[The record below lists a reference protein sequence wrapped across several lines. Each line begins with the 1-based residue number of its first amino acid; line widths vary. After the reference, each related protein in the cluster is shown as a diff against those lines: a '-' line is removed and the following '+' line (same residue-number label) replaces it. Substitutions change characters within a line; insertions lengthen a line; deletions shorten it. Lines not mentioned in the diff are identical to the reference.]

1 MQHYFLVGSYWD
13 DAIPADQTTRF
24 IENGIWENGYTDKFI
39 EEVKAI
45 TVGSRIAIKAVFT
58 REKTKSVMAIKAIG
72 TVLENKNDGK
82 TLIVEWDE
90 SFYPFEVDFS
100 GGYWAT
106 IKEVTNQEHINA
118 IFYNNSDNDI
128 KFEIVKEKFEPNLFD
143 SYINFL
149 KEIISELNIKP
160 NDQRIVYSVREK
172 SLNFTIGQR
181 YCFNLFLSDKRGK
194 YGIISKSKLIEN
206 SEPYAG
212 AAPQPYYTFLQEI
225 NLEILNKDSI
235 TEAIKDELNR
245 TNKSSFLKYNNED
258 FENYLFSIEL
268 EENSTKRIGS
278 DFWKPLLQVL
288 QTAGKPLHRSEVHKL
303 VVKNLSITQE
313 ELNQTKLVNGKPM
326 VIIYNQIDWARETLK
341 QMGLIK
347 KPQKGESG
355 MWGLTEKGMQ
365 IAPNIFDFM
374 DTDYLPPSFQKKGNI
389 SPYNFEDDSDK
400 PFIPKAQFL
409 QITSLLLRK
418 KNIVLQG
425 SPGVGKTFIARKIAY
440 SIMGETNDNNIEVVQ
455 FHQSYSY
462 EDFIQGFRPSD
473 NGFVIKDGL
482 FINFCKKALAN
493 PNQKFFLIIDEIN
506 RGNLSKIM
514 GELMMLIEADKRN
527 PSFSLKLTYA
537 QSETDLFYV
546 PENIYLI
553 GTMNTADRS
562 LALVDYALRRR
573 FAFIT
578 LLPEYGDAFKSF
590 LIEKG
595 LSEILTNH
603 IATSVDKVNDL
614 ISKDNNL
621 GEGFLIGHSYFC
633 NYDKAQDETVWW
645 KEVIDFEL
653 KPLLEEIWFD
663 EIKNT
668 EKALSHLELL

>member
-1 MQHYFLVGSYWD
+1 MQQYFLVGSYWD
-13 DAIPADQTTRF
+13 DANPADQTSRF
-24 IENGIWENGYTDKFI
+24 IQNRIWENGYDDKFI
-39 EEVKAI
+39 EEVKCV
-45 TVGSRIAIKAVFT
+45 TVGSKIAIKAAFT

-90 SFYPFEVDFS
+90 RFMPFEVDFS

-118 IFYNNSDNDI
+118 IFYNTSNNDT
-128 KFEIVKEKFEPNLFD
+128 KFETVKEKFDPQLFD
-143 SYINFL
+143 NYINFL

-160 NDQRIVYSVREK
+160 NDQRIVYSAREK

-194 YGIISKSKLIEN
+194 YGIISKSKLIDN
-206 SEPYAG
+206 SEPYEG
-212 AAPQPYYTFLQEI
+212 TAPQPYYTFLKEL
-225 NLEILNKDSI
+225 NWGVLNKDSI
-235 TEAIKDELNR
+235 IEAIKDELNR

-268 EENSTKRIGS
+268 EDNSTKRIGS
-278 DFWKPLLQVL
+278 NFWKPLLQVL

-303 VVKNLSITQE
+303 VVENLSITQD
-313 ELNQTKLVNGKPM
+313 ELSQTKLVNGKPM

-374 DTDYLPPSFQKKGNI
+374 DTDYLPPSFQKKGNV

-400 PFIPKAQFL
+400 PFITKAQFL

-473 NGFVIKDGL
+473 NGFIIKDGL

-493 PNQKFFLIIDEIN
+493 PSQKFFLIIDEIN

-514 GELMMLIEADKRN
+514 GELMLLIEADKRN
-527 PSFSLKLTYA
+527 PSYSLKLTYA

-578 LLPEYGDAFKSF
+578 LSPEYGDAFKTF

-595 LSEILTNH
+595 LSETLTNH
-603 IATSVDKVNDL
+603 IATSIDKVNDL

-633 NYDKAQDETVWW
+633 NYDKEQDENVWW
-645 KEVIDFEL
+645 KEIVEFEL

-663 EIKNT
+663 EKKNSD
-668 EKALSHLELL
+668 KALSHLELL

>member
-1 MQHYFLVGSYWD
+1 MQQYYLVGSYWD
-13 DAIPADQTTRF
+13 ETKPADQTSRF
-24 IENGIWENGYTDKFI
+24 IENGIWENGYNDKFLS
-39 EEVKAI
+39 EVKAV
-45 TVGSRIAIKAVFT
+45 TVGSKIAIKAAFT

-82 TLIVEWDE
+82 TLIVDWEE
-90 SFYPFEVDFS
+90 SFHPFEVDFS

-118 IFYNNSDNDI
+118 IFYNDSDNDI
-128 KFEIVKEKFEPNLFD
+128 TFEIVKEKFDTKLFD
-143 SYINFL
+143 EYVNFL
-149 KEIISELNIKP
+149 KEIVSELNIKP
-160 NDQRIVYSVREK
+160 NDQRVVYSVRNDR
-172 SLNFTIGQR
+172 LNFTVGQR
-181 YCFNLFLSDKRGK
+181 YCFNLFVSDKRGNF
-194 YGIISKSKLIEN
+194 GIISKTKLLEN
-206 SEPYAG
+206 SEAFSG
-212 AAPQPYYTFLQEI
+212 TSPQPYYTIFRELNWDI
-225 NLEILNKDSI
+225 IDKSSIL
-235 TEAIKDELNR
+235 EAIKDELNR
-245 TNKSSFLKYNNED
+245 TNKSSYLKYNNED
-258 FENYLFSIEL
+258 FENYLFGIEL
-268 EENSTKRIGS
+268 EDTSTKRIGS
-278 DFWKPLLQVL
+278 HFWKPLLQVL

-303 VVKNLSITQE
+303 VVEKLSISPE
-313 ELNQTKLVNGKPM
+313 ELKQTKMVNGKPM
-326 VIIYNQIDWARETLK
+326 IIIYNQIDWARETLK

-355 MWGLTEKGMQ
+355 IWGLTEKGMQ
-365 IAPNIFDFM
+365 IAPSIFDFM
-374 DTDYLPPSFQKKGNI
+374 DSEFLPKSFQKQTKAY
-389 SPYNFEDDSDK
+389 PYNFDDDIDK
-400 PFIPKAQFL
+400 PFISKAQFK

-440 SIMGETNDNNIEVVQ
+440 SIMGETNDSNIEVVQ

-473 NGFVIKDGL
+473 QGFVIKDGL
-482 FINFCKKALAN
+482 FINFCNKALAN

-527 PSFSLKLTYA
+527 RSYSLKLTYS
-537 QSETDLFYV
+537 QSDTDLFHV

-578 LLPEYGDAFKSF
+578 LLPEYGEQFKLF

-595 LSEILTNH
+595 LSETLTNH
-603 IATSVDKVNDL
+603 IAQSVDKVNAL
-614 ISKDNNL
+614 IKNDNNL

-633 NYDKAQDETVWW
+633 NYSKELDEAIWW
-645 KEVIDFEL
+645 KEVVDFEL

-663 EIKNT
+663 EMKNS
-668 EKALSHLELL
+668 EKALRHLELS